1 MSKHLCLLFLYDVI
15 SIIWTFIIFMV
26 LRMGWYENL
35 PPDEQTNENYTI
47 LYIGTL
53 VLRSIVNRIIKV
65 VSEPICKR

>member
-1 MSKHLCLLFLYDVI
+1 
-15 SIIWTFIIFMV
+15 MV